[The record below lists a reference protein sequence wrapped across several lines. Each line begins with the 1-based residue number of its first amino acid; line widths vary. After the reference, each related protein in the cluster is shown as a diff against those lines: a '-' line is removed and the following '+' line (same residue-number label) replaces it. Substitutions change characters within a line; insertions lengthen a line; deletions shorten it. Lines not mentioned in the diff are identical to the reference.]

1 VIGSFS
7 TGNLTLMLAG
17 ILSLIVSLLL
27 MRDAKKLDKKSK
39 AIKKN
44 TKKKLKKN

>member
-1 VIGSFS
+1 
-7 TGNLTLMLAG
+7 
-17 ILSLIVSLLL
+17 L

-44 TKKKLKKN
+44 TKKKLKKNWKKFKDSLMNN